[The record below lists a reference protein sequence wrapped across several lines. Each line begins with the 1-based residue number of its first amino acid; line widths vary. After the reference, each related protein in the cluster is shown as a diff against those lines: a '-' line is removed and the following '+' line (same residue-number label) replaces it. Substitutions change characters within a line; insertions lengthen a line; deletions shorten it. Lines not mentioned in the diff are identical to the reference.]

1 MADDAATNTNGG
13 RTRTGRRAAY
23 LLLLIPFVALL
34 WVPFYA
40 TATPTVAGVPFF
52 YWYQFLWILISTAIT
67 GVVYALTR

>member
-23 LLLLIPFVALL
+23 LQLLIPFIALL

-52 YWYQFLWILISTAIT
+52 YWYQFLWILISTALT
-67 GVVYALTR
+67 GLVYALTR